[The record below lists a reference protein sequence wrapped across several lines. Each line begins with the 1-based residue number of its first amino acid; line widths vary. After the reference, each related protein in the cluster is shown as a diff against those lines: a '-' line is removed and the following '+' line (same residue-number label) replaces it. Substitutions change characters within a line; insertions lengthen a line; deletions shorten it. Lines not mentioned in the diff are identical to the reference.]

1 MICSH
6 GKARMRF
13 PGCAAFAIILRE
25 LANCLYED
33 GIRSTRPGE
42 RTPAA
47 NPRLVEAPA
56 QAFPAAGGWGSGRG
70 WRLWCVDRREA
81 RGQPAHVQRAS
92 EDPPRGRTAKG
103 QAHQTMDI
111 LQARRSQD
119 KECQAD
125 HRATRLAAEVL
136 PYQQRMVRCEREVLE
151 RMNPVTYRR
160 PIRRIAN

>member
-1 MICSH
+1 MMRSRVISVVDMVINFRCQGSA
-6 GKARMRF
+6 GSDDLKARMRF
-13 PGCAAFAIILRE
+13 PVGAAFAIILRE

-92 EDPPRGRTAKG
+92 EDPPRGRTA
-103 QAHQTMDI
+103 
-111 LQARRSQD
+111 
-119 KECQAD
+119 
-125 HRATRLAAEVL
+125 
-136 PYQQRMVRCEREVLE
+136 
-151 RMNPVTYRR
+151 
-160 PIRRIAN
+160 